1 MGIIK
6 DIPTCK
12 DLLQRIEKEAEVS
25 IDRISRLVV
34 PAPISKL

>member
-25 IDRISRLVV
+25 IGRISGLVV
-34 PAPISKL
+34 PAPASKL